1 MSIGALENIEKS
13 TAISRIRIAAIRYIL
28 MELLFVVIRTF
39 LYNDNYDNVQ
49 HLFLTFT
56 SLCPAGGI
64 WLDSIENVGHRV
76 TQESDGCLGNF
87 AAQQDW
93 DDDECHSGDDEDGC
107 GGECDDCGGDDG
119 DWSDDDD
126 DIGGE
131 DDDCGGDDDWVGD
144 DDDCSGDNDD
154 CGGDDDDWGG
164 DDDDCG
170 GEDGDCGGD
179 DDGWCGDDDDRS
191 GDDDDWGGDDY
202 GADNSCDS
210 S

>member
-1 MSIGALENIEKS
+1 MLIITVFNICFF
-13 TAISRIRIAAIRYIL
+13 T
-28 MELLFVVIRTF
+28 V
-39 LYNDNYDNVQ
+39 
-49 HLFLTFT
+49 T
-56 SLCPAGGI
+56 SLCSAGGI
-64 WLDSIENVGHRV
+64 WLGNIENVGHRV
-76 TQESDGCLGNF
+76 TQESDGCLGNS

-126 DIGGE
+126 IGGE

-144 DDDCSGDNDD
+144 DDDCGCDD
-154 CGGDDDDWGG
+154 YDFGGH
-164 DDDDCG
+164 
-170 GEDGDCGGD
+170 
-179 DDGWCGDDDDRS
+179 
-191 GDDDDWGGDDY
+191 DDDWGGDDY